1 MTGSILFDAIVFLA
15 GAIICVYIAKRL
27 GLSSVIGYLL
37 AGVLIGPYVLGF
49 IGQEGEDIL
58 HFAEFGVVV
67 MLFLIGLEI
76 EPKNFWNMRKTIIGM
91 GGLQVGATMLLTYFL
106 FIFLGYDWKV
116 SLVIAMAVA
125 LSSTAIALQ
134 TIKEKG
140 MMDTTYGASSFSIL
154 LFQDIIVIFMLGVL
168 PLLSTATTVA
178 TGDGHGASGNLLDS
192 LPIGFQTLAI
202 ILSVV
207 LIIVAGKF
215 LIVPMLRKV
224 AKTGVREL
232 LIASALLIVFSISFL
247 MEYVGLSPALG
258 AFLGGVVLSN
268 SEFKHE
274 LESTLEPFKNLL
286 LGLFFMAVGASIN
299 FIVIA
304 KNPLTIGGIL
314 IAIVVLKAIVLF
326 ITGWIFKLKL
336 DQKLLLTFS
345 LSQIGEFA
353 FVLLSFAFSLQLLE
367 QDQMDMMLVITA
379 LTMSLTPITGMINE
393 RFILPRIGTK
403 ESIKRPMDHIAKS
416 QNVILVGFGHFGS
429 TIGRFLRSHGVE
441 ATILDQD
448 SNRVDFLRKMGFEVY
463 YGDATRID
471 LLESA
476 GIAQAK
482 ILICAIDNPI
492 VNQQIAKLVREKY
505 PHVELMIRARN
516 RDDAYDLLNLGME
529 NIYRESLDTSL
540 SMASDVLNKLG
551 FRKYTLNRQVQ
562 NFIKY
567 DEAILRRLAKEPKR
581 GTDSYIFVARQEL
594 EKQERYLNEDFNRGI
609 VAYDNHWDS
618 EHIRKT
624 LEEQQDHSDDV
635 SDTNSP
641 S

>member
-1 MTGSILFDAIVFLA
+1 MTGSILFEAIVFLL
-15 GAIICVYIAKRL
+15 GAIICVSIAKRL

-49 IGQEGEDIL
+49 IGNEGEDIM

-76 EPKNFWNMRKTIIGM
+76 EPKNFWNMRKAILGM
-91 GGLQVGATMLLTYFL
+91 GGLQVGATMFL
-106 FIFLGYDWKV
+106 SYMLFTWLGYDWKV
-116 SLVIAMAVA
+116 SLVISMAVA

-140 MMDTTYGASSFSIL
+140 LMDTTFGNSSFSIL
-154 LFQDIIVIFMLGVL
+154 LFQDIIVIFMLGAL
-168 PLLSTATTVA
+168 PLLSNTETVSATENHSEHV
-178 TGDGHGASGNLLDS
+178 NLLDG
-192 LPIGFQTLAI
+192 LPLGLQTLAI

-207 LIIVAGKF
+207 FIVIAGNY

-232 LIASALLIVFSISFL
+232 LIAAAFLIVFAISFL

-304 KNPLTIGGIL
+304 KSPLTIGGIL
-314 IAIVVLKAIVLF
+314 LAIIVLKALVLF
-326 ITGWIFKLKL
+326 VTGQVFKLKL
-336 DQKLLLTFS
+336 DQKLLLTFG
-345 LSQIGEFA
+345 LAQIGEFA
-353 FVLLSFAFSLQLLE
+353 FVLLSFAFNLNILE
-367 QDQMDMMLVITA
+367 QEQMDMMLVITA
-379 LTMSLTPITGMINE
+379 LTMSLTPIISMMNE
-393 RFILPRIGTK
+393 RIILPKMGTK
-403 ESIKRPMDHIAKS
+403 ESITRPMDHIAKTHKI
-416 QNVILVGFGHFGS
+416 ILVGFGHFGS

-441 ATILDQD
+441 ATILDHD

-463 YGDATRID
+463 YGDATRLD

-476 GIAQAK
+476 GIAEAK
-482 ILICAIDNPI
+482 IVICATN
-492 VNQQIAKLVREKY
+492 KLTVSKAISNIIKDKY
-505 PHVELMIRARN
+505 PHVELMIRTKN
-516 RDDAYDLLNLGME
+516 RYDAYELLNLGNE
-529 NIYRESLDTSL
+529 NIYRESLETSL
-540 SMASDVLNKLG
+540 TLAKDVLSKMG

-567 DEAILRRLAKEPKR
+567 DEDSLRRLSAETKDEQN
-581 GTDSYIFVARQEL
+581 YIFKARIEL
-594 EKQERYLNEDFNRGI
+594 EQLEKFLNEDFKRGI
-609 VAYDNHWDS
+609 VDYDNQWDS
-618 EHIRKT
+618 EHIRKA
-624 LEEQQDHSDDV
+624 LEKIKD
-635 SDTNSP
+635 
-641 S
+641 

>member
-1 MTGSILFDAIVFLA
+1 MTGSILFEAIVFLA
-15 GAIICVYIAKRL
+15 GAIICVSIAKRL

-49 IGQEGEDIL
+49 IGEEGQDIL

-76 EPKNFWNMRKTIIGM
+76 EPKNFWNMRKTIVGM
-91 GGLQVGATMLLTYFL
+91 GGIQVGGTMLLSYIL
-106 FIFLGYDWKV
+106 FAALGFDWKV
-116 SLVIAMAVA
+116 ALVISMAVA

-140 MMDTTYGASSFSIL
+140 LMNTTFGTSSFSIL
-154 LFQDIIVIFMLGVL
+154 LFQDIIVIFMLGFI
-168 PLLSTATTVA
+168 PLLVDSEHKTSTENHSEHA
-178 TGDGHGASGNLLDS
+178 NLLEN
-192 LPIGFQTLAI
+192 LPVGLQTLAI

-207 LIIVAGKF
+207 LIIVAGRY

-232 LIASALLIVFSISFL
+232 LIAAALLIVFGISFL
-247 MEYVGLSPALG
+247 MEYVGISPALG

-304 KNPLTIGGIL
+304 KSPLTIGGIL
-314 IAIVVLKAIVLF
+314 LAIIVLKAVVLF
-326 ITGWIFKLKL
+326 ITGHIFKLKL

-345 LSQIGEFA
+345 LAQIGEFA
-353 FVLLSFAFSLQLLE
+353 FVLLSFAFGLNILE
-367 QDQMDMMLVITA
+367 QEQMDMMLVITA
-379 LTMSLTPITGMINE
+379 LSMSITPIISMINE
-393 RFILPRIGTK
+393 RLILPKIGTK

-416 QNVILVGFGHFGS
+416 QKIILVGFGHFGS

-441 ATILDQD
+441 ATILDHD

-463 YGDATRID
+463 YGDATRLD

-476 GIAQAK
+476 GIAEAK
-482 ILICAIDNPI
+482 IIICATNKISVSKAISKI
-492 VNQQIAKLVREKY
+492 VKEKY
-505 PHVELMIRARN
+505 PHVEFMIRTKN
-516 RDDAYDLLNLGME
+516 RYDAYELLNLGHQ
-529 NIYRESLDTSL
+529 NIYRESLETSL
-540 SMASDVLNKLG
+540 TLAKDVLSKMG
-551 FRKYTLNRQVQ
+551 FRKYTLTRQVQ

-567 DEAILRRLAKEPKR
+567 DEDSLRRLASEPKR
-581 GTDSYIFVARQEL
+581 EEDYIFKAKKEL
-594 EKQERYLNEDFNRGI
+594 EQQEKFLNEDFKRG
-609 VAYDNHWDS
+609 VVDYDNHWDS
-618 EHIRKT
+618 EHIRKA
-624 LEEQQDHSDDV
+624 LENPN
-635 SDTNSP
+635 TKN
-641 S
+641 

>member
-1 MTGSILFDAIVFLA
+1 MTGSILFDAIVFLL
-15 GAIICVYIAKRL
+15 GAIICVSIAKRF
-27 GLSSVIGYLL
+27 GLSSVIGYLM

-49 IGQEGEDIL
+49 IGEEGEDIL

-76 EPKNFWNMRKTIIGM
+76 EPKNFWNMRKTIAGM
-91 GGLQVGATMLLTYFL
+91 GGLQVAGTMLLS
-106 FIFLGYDWKV
+106 FIFFSLLDFEWKV
-116 SLVIAMAVA
+116 ALVTSMAVA
-125 LSSTAIALQ
+125 LSSTAIAMQ

-140 MMDTTYGASSFSIL
+140 LMETTFGNSAFSIL
-154 LFQDIIVIFMLGVL
+154 LFQDIIVIFMLGAI
-168 PLLSTATTVA
+168 PLLANTDAVSTTTTHENA
-178 TGDGHGASGNLLDS
+178 GNLLDT
-192 LPIGFQTLAI
+192 LPMGYQTLAI

-207 LIIVAGKF
+207 LIIGAGQY

-224 AKTGVREL
+224 AQTGVREL

-258 AFLGGVVLSN
+258 AFLGGVVLSS
-268 SEFKHE
+268 SEYKHE

-286 LGLFFMAVGASIN
+286 LGLFFIAVGASIN
-299 FIVIA
+299 FVVIA
-304 KNPLTIGGIL
+304 KMPLTIGGIL
-314 IAIVVLKAIVLF
+314 VAVILIKALVLF
-326 ITGWIFKLKL
+326 ITGRVFKMKL

-345 LSQIGEFA
+345 LAQIGEFA
-353 FVLLSFAFSLQLLE
+353 FVLLSFAFQLNILE
-367 QDQMDMMLVITA
+367 QEQMDILLVITA
-379 LTMSLTPITGMINE
+379 LSMSITPIISIINE
-393 RFILPRIGTK
+393 RLILPKIGTK

-429 TIGRFLRSHGVE
+429 TVGRFLRSHGIE

-482 ILICAIDNPI
+482 ILICAIDNPSVTKEI
-492 VNQQIAKLVREKY
+492 TKLVKEKY
-505 PHVELMIRARN
+505 PHVELMIRAQN
-516 RDDAYDLLNLGME
+516 RYDAYELLNMGME

-540 SMASDVLNKLG
+540 SLAKDVLSKLG
-551 FRKYTLNRQVQ
+551 FRKYTLNQQVQ

-567 DEAILRRLAKEPKR
+567 DESSLRRLAAEPVQ
-581 GTDSYIFVARQEL
+581 DDNYIFKARKEL
-594 EKQERYLNEDFNRGI
+594 EEQERLLNEDFKRGI
-609 VAYDNHWDS
+609 VEYDNHWDS
-618 EHIRKT
+618 ESIRKV
-624 LEEQQDHSDDV
+624 LEDQQKDNHS
-635 SDTNSP
+635 
-641 S
+641 

>member
-1 MTGSILFDAIVFLA
+1 MTESILFEAIVFLA
-15 GAIICVYIAKRL
+15 GAIICVSIAKKL

-49 IGQEGEDIL
+49 IGTEGEDIL

-76 EPKNFWNMRKTIIGM
+76 EPKNFWNMRKAIVGM
-91 GGLQVGATMLLTYFL
+91 GGIQVGGTMILSYVL
-106 FIFLGYDWKV
+106 FTVLGFEWKV
-116 SLVIAMAVA
+116 ALVISMAVA
-125 LSSTAIALQ
+125 LSSTAIAMQ

-140 MMDTTYGASSFSIL
+140 LMDTTFGTSSFSIL
-154 LFQDIIVIFMLGVL
+154 LFQDLVVIIMLGFI
-168 PLLSTATTVA
+168 PLLANV
-178 TGDGHGASGNLLDS
+178 DGNASAENTNDHTNLLDN
-192 LPIGFQTLAI
+192 LPVGFQTLAI
-202 ILSVV
+202 ILSVI
-207 LIIVAGKF
+207 LIIVAGKY

-232 LIASALLIVFSISFL
+232 LIAAAFLIVFGISFV

-304 KNPLTIGGIL
+304 NSPLTIGGIL
-314 IAIVVLKAIVLF
+314 IAVIVLKAVVLY
-326 ITGWIFKLKL
+326 ITGQVFGLKL
-336 DQKLLLTFS
+336 DQKLLLTCS
-345 LSQIGEFA
+345 LAQIGEFA
-353 FVLLSFAFSLQLLE
+353 FVLLSFAFGLNILS

-379 LTMSLTPITGMINE
+379 LSMSLTPVIGIINE
-393 RFILPRIGTK
+393 RFILPKIGTK
-403 ESIKRPMDHIAKS
+403 ESVKRPMDHIAKS
-416 QNVILVGFGHFGS
+416 QKIILVGFGHFGS

-441 ATILDQD
+441 ATILDHD

-463 YGDATRID
+463 YGDATRLD

-476 GIAQAK
+476 GISEAK
-482 ILICAIDNPI
+482 IIICATNKIGVSKAISKI
-492 VNQQIAKLVREKY
+492 VKENY
-505 PHVELMIRARN
+505 PHVEMMIRTKN
-516 RDDAYDLLNLGME
+516 RYDAYELLNLGHE
-529 NIYRESLDTSL
+529 NIYRESLETSL
-540 SMASDVLNKLG
+540 TLAKDVLSKMG

-567 DEAILRRLAKEPKR
+567 DEDSLRRLASEPKR
-581 GTDSYIFVARQEL
+581 EDDYIFKAKKEL
-594 EKQERYLNEDFNRGI
+594 EQQEKFLNEDFKRGI
-609 VAYDNHWDS
+609 VEYDNHWDS
-618 EHIRKT
+618 EHVRKA
-624 LEEQQDHSDDV
+624 LNNLKEE
-635 SDTNSP
+635 
-641 S
+641 

>member
-1 MTGSILFDAIVFLA
+1 MTGSLLFQAIVFLA
-15 GAIICVYIAKRL
+15 GAIICVSIVKRL
-27 GLSSVIGYLL
+27 GLSSVLGYLL

-49 IGQEGEDIL
+49 IGEEGDDIL

-76 EPKNFWNMRKTIIGM
+76 EPKNFWKMRKSILGM
-91 GGLQVGATMLLTYFL
+91 GGIQVGLTMVFTYAF
-106 FIFLGYDWKV
+106 FYVMGYSWQV

-140 MMDTTYGASSFSIL
+140 LMETTFGSSSFSIL
-154 LFQDIIVIFMLGVL
+154 LFQDIIVIFMLGAL
-168 PLLSTATTVA
+168 PLLSNASSDPTTNDHSNTA
-178 TGDGHGASGNLLDS
+178 SLIES

-202 ILSVV
+202 IVSVV
-207 LIIVAGKF
+207 LIVLAGRY
-215 LIVPMLRKV
+215 LIAPMLRKV
-224 AKTGVREL
+224 AKTGVREM
-232 LIASALLIVFSISFL
+232 LIAAAFLIVFGISFL
-247 MEYVGLSPALG
+247 MEFVGLSPALG

-304 KNPLTIGGIL
+304 KSPFTIGGIL
-314 IAIVVLKAIVLF
+314 LAIIVLKAAVLF
-326 ITGWIFKLKL
+326 ITAQVFKLKL

-345 LSQIGEFA
+345 LAQVGEFA
-353 FVLLSFAFSLQLLE
+353 FVLLSFAFQLHILNQE
-367 QDQMDMMLVITA
+367 QIDIMLVITA
-379 LTMSLTPITGMINE
+379 LSMSLTPIIGLLNE
-393 RFILPRIGTK
+393 RLLLPRFGTK

-416 QNVILVGFGHFGS
+416 QKIILVGFGHFGS

-463 YGDATRID
+463 YGDATRLD

-476 GIAQAK
+476 GIAEAK
-482 ILICAIDNPI
+482 IVICATNKIGVSKAI
-492 VNQQIAKLVREKY
+492 SSIIKEKY
-505 PHVELMIRARN
+505 PHVELMIRTKN
-516 RDDAYDLLNLGME
+516 RYDAYELLNLGHE
-529 NIYRESLDTSL
+529 NIYRETLDTSL
-540 SMASDVLNKLG
+540 ALASDVLNKLG
-551 FRKYTLNRQVQ
+551 FRKYTLSRQVQ

-567 DEAILRRLAKEPKR
+567 DETSLRRLAKEPKR
-581 GTDSYIFVARQEL
+581 EEDYIFKARKEL
-594 EKQERYLNEDFNRGI
+594 EEQEKLLEQDFKRG
-609 VAYDNHWDS
+609 VVDYDNNWDG
-618 EHIRKT
+618 EHIRNTLKT
-624 LEEQQDHSDDV
+624 SK
-635 SDTNSP
+635 ST
-641 S
+641 

>member
-1 MTGSILFDAIVFLA
+1 MTGSILFQAIVFLL
-15 GAIICVYIAKRL
+15 GAIICVSIAKRL

-49 IGQEGEDIL
+49 IGGEGDDIL
-58 HFAEFGVVV
+58 HFAEFGVVM

-76 EPKNFWNMRKTIIGM
+76 EPKNFWNMRKTILGM
-91 GGLQVGATMLLTYFL
+91 GGLQVAGTMLLSYLL
-106 FIFLGYDWKV
+106 FTVLGFDWKV
-116 SLVIAMAVA
+116 SLVISMAVA

-140 MMDTTYGASSFSIL
+140 LMDTTFGTSSFSIL
-154 LFQDIIVIFMLGVL
+154 LFQDIIVIFMLGAL
-168 PLLSTATTVA
+168 PLLSNSDSVSSAEN
-178 TGDGHGASGNLLDS
+178 HGKNGNLLDG

-207 LIIVAGKF
+207 LIVIVGKY
-215 LIVPMLRKV
+215 LIVPLLRKV

-232 LIASALLIVFSISFL
+232 LIASAFLIVFAISFL

-304 KNPLTIGGIL
+304 KSPFSIGGVL
-314 IAIVVLKAIVLF
+314 LAIIVLKAIVLYL
-326 ITGWIFKLKL
+326 TGRVFGLKL
-336 DQKLLLTFS
+336 DQKLLLTFG
-345 LSQIGEFA
+345 LAQIGEFA
-353 FVLLSFAFSLQLLE
+353 FVLLSFAFSLNILE
-367 QDQMDMMLVITA
+367 QDQMDLMLVITA
-379 LTMSLTPITGMINE
+379 LSMALTPIISMINE
-393 RFILPRIGTK
+393 RVILPKMGTK
-403 ESIKRPMDHIAKS
+403 ESVKRPMDHIAKS
-416 QNVILVGFGHFGS
+416 QKVILVGFGHFGS
-429 TIGRFLRSHGVE
+429 TVGRFLRSHGVE

-476 GIAQAK
+476 GIAEAK
-482 ILICAIDNPI
+482 ILICAIDNPS
-492 VNQQIAKLVREKY
+492 VTKEVTKLVKEKY
-505 PHVELMIRARN
+505 PHVELMIRAKN
-516 RDDAYDLLNLGME
+516 RYEAYDLLNLGIE

-540 SMASDVLNKLG
+540 SLAKDVLSKLG

-567 DEAILRRLAKEPKR
+567 DEESLRRLARESKR
-581 GTDSYIFVARQEL
+581 DDNYIFKARKEIEEQEKL
-594 EKQERYLNEDFNRGI
+594 LNQDFKRGI
-609 VAYDNHWDS
+609 VDYDKHWDS
-618 EHIRKT
+618 EYIRKA
-624 LEEQQDHSDDV
+624 LEK
-635 SDTNSP
+635 
-641 S
+641 